1 MADPNAK
8 IEPSQA
14 GEKLAGVAQRII
26 RETNPVRREIL
37 GQQLEALQTGGVNA
51 QIPIV
56 QRAVDASNR
65 AASQATEAARSDIAR
80 TGLAG
85 TPFGANVLA
94 NVGLEGRA
102 RSAAIPSAIAGS
114 IASGAPAFV
123 SSIQS
128 QGLEALR
135 SAADLDR
142 LIQSFNSQQYASFM
156 QDLKSSLQS
165 TGTRGVSGGGGGTSP
180 GVAPQNSPYSS
191 GVAGYGNNTYTSD
204 IYNPGRSPY
213 TTGYGSGGA

>member
-51 QIPIV
+51 QIPVI

-65 AASQATEAARSDIAR
+65 AASQAMEATRAEIAR
-80 TGLAG
+80 APGIAG
-85 TPFGANVLA
+85 TPFATRTLGDVA
-94 NVGLEGRA
+94 LEGRA
-102 RSAAIPSAIAGS
+102 RSAAIPTAIATG
-114 IASGAPAFV
+114 IIGNAPAFV
-123 SSIQS
+123 EASTRSGLGALS
-128 QGLEALR
+128 Q
-135 SAADLDR
+135 AADLDR

-156 QDLKSSLQS
+156 KDLKDSLS
-165 TGTRGVSGGGGGTSP
+165 YKGSYGGGGSNNPPPAAGTAAGISGYP
-180 GVAPQNSPYSS
+180 G
-191 GVAGYGNNTYTSD
+191 GDTGYYAD
-204 IYNPGRSPY
+204 LYNPSRSPY
-213 TTGYGSGGA
+213 TTGYGRGGA